1 MLRENKKADK
11 TALSEKG
18 SIMDIR
24 HKLIIPAAYTIIG
37 MCGFYLSMY
46 QISLLSISQ
55 TLKLS
60 SFMMGAIVALQ
71 FAGLCLPPLFLGTL
85 CEKIGRRGVVMISMP
100 LIIFGTFLVSM
111 TQGLAFF
118 IIGIVFIGAGFSVTE
133 GTLTATLGVEF
144 SEHSTLHLGMS
155 QAAFSLGAVISPF
168 LCQTLMDAGWKYN
181 ALFGMVSAIFFVLF
195 MLFIATKQL
204 KDAKGVKEAGTGAA
218 LKFFK
223 HGVFV
228 FMSVAIA
235 MYVATEELVSFFTD
249 SFFKLTLNA
258 PEFSALS
265 LSLFWAGMIPTRMLL
280 GVIKHRHKEVI
291 IGCAAGIAVCIGVAL
306 LVPAMPIKTAA
317 FCALGAFCGPC
328 WPLIMDM
335 AAKRYPQSAGTVSNV
350 MISVGGIGGAVMPIV
365 AGAFI
370 TGADF
375 MPVFL
380 VAMACAAT
388 MAGMLFL
395 TRRERDAQQNT

>member
-1 MLRENKKADK
+1 
-11 TALSEKG
+11 
-18 SIMDIR
+18 MDVR

-37 MCGFYLSMY
+37 TCGFYLSMY

-85 CEKIGRRGVVMISMP
+85 CERIGRRGVIMISMP
-100 LIIFGTFLVSM
+100 LIIFGTFLVSA
-111 TQGLAFF
+111 TQGLVFF

-144 SEHSTLHLGMS
+144 SERSTLHLGMS

-168 LCQTLMDAGWKYN
+168 LCQALMDAGWKYN
-181 ALFGMVSAIFFVLF
+181 ALFGMVSAIFLALF
-195 MLFIATKQL
+195 MLFVAAKQL
-204 KDAKGVKEAGTGAA
+204 KDVKGEKEAGAGSA
-218 LKFFK
+218 LKLFK
-223 HGVFV
+223 HKIFV
-228 FMSVAIA
+228 LMSVAIA
-235 MYVATEELVSFFTD
+235 MYVATEELVSFFSD
-249 SFFKLTLNA
+249 SFFKLTLDA

-280 GVIKHRHKEVI
+280 GVIKRRHKEVI
-291 IGCAAGIAVCIGVAL
+291 IGCAGGIAVCIGVVL
-306 LVPAMPIKTAA
+306 LAPAMPAKTAA
-317 FCALGAFCGPC
+317 YCALGAFCGPC

-335 AAKRYPQSAGTVSNV
+335 AAKRYPGSAGMVSNV
-350 MISVGGIGGAVMPIV
+350 MMSVGGLGGAVMPIV

-375 MPVFL
+375 TPVFF
-380 VAMACAAT
+380 VAIACAAV
-388 MAGMLFL
+388 MAGMFL
-395 TRRERDAQQNT
+395 LKGRRERGDQQNT